1 MFIFKYKEEVWKRK
15 QIDGDVVVRGKLAN
29 TEFVIR
35 EIEEMECGNYQNCNP
50 LGTADV
56 RGYRDVVCEKRQVV
70 GLGNV

>member
-1 MFIFKYKEEVWKRK
+1 M
-15 QIDGDVVVRGKLAN
+15 RGKLAN